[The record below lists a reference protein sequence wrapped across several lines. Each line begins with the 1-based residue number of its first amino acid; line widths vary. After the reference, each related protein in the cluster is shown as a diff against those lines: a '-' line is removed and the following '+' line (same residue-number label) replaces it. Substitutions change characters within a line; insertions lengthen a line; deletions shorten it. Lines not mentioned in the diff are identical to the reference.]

1 MKKVIIG
8 SLFNLCCTVL
18 LAQQAPQPGWLHKD
32 LKQDTVF
39 GISTAKA
46 YEFLKGKKNTP
57 VVVAVIDCGTDTAH
71 EDLKSVLWINT
82 KERRGNKKDDDH
94 NHYADDI
101 NGWSFLG
108 SAKGNVQYDNLE
120 LTRQVR
126 LGKKRFGDLT
136 SLPADTN
143 GLAQYKS
150 LLAKYNFQL
159 KNAQRTLNMLGN
171 IKGIVDTI
179 LMRVGKKE
187 PTLADI
193 AAYEPQTL
201 TETQLKATMMQS
213 LRSVKNVEDLKKDLI
228 GDQYDHVAKQV
239 NYALNLSFDPREL
252 VGDDYANVN
261 ERDYGSPDV
270 TGPDAMHGTHV
281 AGIIGAVRGNGIGI
295 DGVADNV
302 RLMVVRAVP
311 EGDERDKDIAN
322 AIRYAVDNGAKV
334 INMSFGKPLSPNKP
348 VVDEAVRYAM
358 SKDVLLVHAAG
369 NDHLNLDVDKNFP
382 NRRYADGNGSAA
394 AWIEVGASGPRDN
407 LNLKAGFSN
416 FGKTTVDVFAPGV
429 KIYST
434 LPGSTYDYLDGTSMA
449 APVVAG
455 LAALIREYYPKLT
468 AVQVKDIIMRSV
480 TRVDHKVLNGG
491 ANMIDFSEL
500 CISGG
505 IVNASEAVKLAQ
517 QTSEGL

>member
-1 MKKVIIG
+1 
-8 SLFNLCCTVL
+8 LFNLCCTVL
-18 LAQQAPQPGWLHKD
+18 FAQQPGWLHKD
-32 LKQDTVF
+32 LKQDSVF

-46 YEFLKGKKNTP
+46 YEFLKGKKSTR
-57 VVVAVIDCGTDTAH
+57 VVVAIIDCGMDTAH

-94 NHYADDI
+94 NHYTDDI

-108 SAKGNVQYDNLE
+108 SARGNVRYDNME

-143 GLAQYKS
+143 GLAQYQS
-150 LLAKYNFQL
+150 LLGKYNFKL
-159 KNAQRTLNMLGN
+159 KNAQRMLAS
-171 IKGIVDTI
+171 ISKFRSIVDTI
-179 LMRVGKKE
+179 LTNVGKKE

-193 AAYEPQTL
+193 TAYDPQTL
-201 TETQLKATMMQS
+201 AQTQVKGVMIDLLKTA
-213 LRSVKNVEDLKKDLI
+213 KNFEEFKKDLI
-228 GDQYDHVAKQV
+228 DDQYSHIANQV
-239 NYALNLSFDPREL
+239 KYALNLSFDPREL

-261 ERDYGSPDV
+261 EREYGTPDV

-311 EGDERDKDIAN
+311 DGDERDKDIAN

-334 INMSFGKPLSPNKP
+334 INMSFGKPLSPYKP
-348 VVDEAVRYAM
+348 AVDEAVRYAM
-358 SKDVLLVHAAG
+358 SKDVLLIHAAG
-369 NDHLNLDVDKNFP
+369 NDHLNLDVDDNFP
-382 NRRYADGNGSAA
+382 NRRYADRSGSAA
-394 AWIEVGASGPRDN
+394 AWIEVGASGPKDN
-407 LNLKAGFSN
+407 LSLKAGFSN
-416 FGKTTVDVFAPGV
+416 YGKTTVDVFAPGV

-434 LPGSTYDYLDGTSMA
+434 MPGSKYDYLDGTSMA

-468 AVQVKDIIMRSV
+468 AIQVKDIIMRSV
-480 TRVDHKVLNGG
+480 TRVDRKVTIGNQLVE
-491 ANMIDFSEL
+491 FSSL

-505 IVNASEAVKLAQ
+505 IVNAYEAVKLAQ